1 MIITNLLVIDDD
13 PDFNTLVK
21 FILEYNTNWEILIA
35 SDGKAGVS
43 LAKSRQPSIIL
54 LDVVMPEF
62 NGLDIYKLL
71 KSNPITCEIPIIF
84 VTAMVRIKQIIK
96 SHITEDIEVIIK
108 PFDMMTLASQIIN
121 ICDRYLI
128 TNN

>member
-1 MIITNLLVIDDD
+1 MIITNLLLIDDD
-13 PDFNTLVK
+13 RDFNTLVK
-21 FILEYNTNWEILIA
+21 FILQHDTNWEILIA

-84 VTAMVRIKQIIK
+84 ITAMVRMKQIIK
-96 SHITEDIEVIIK
+96 SQITEDIEVIIK
-108 PFDMMTLASQIIN
+108 PFDMMTLVSQIIN
-121 ICDRYLI
+121 VCDRYLI